1 MRPNELLRFVS
12 LLARS
17 GMLAC
22 PTMMAPAAL
31 NFATTVAS
39 CGATSSWPGAREALP
54 AGRGHLALDA
64 GVRLD
69 DDRHA
74 PERPA
79 GAAAL
84 RGLGVLARGLGER
97 LAPEH
102 RLDRAVDA
110 VVAID
115 AIEVPLHDL
124 RDGVLLVRVEPM
136 QLRHRDVQ
144 QVAVD
149 RGLRRQL
156 GRTRALTRRGK
167 ADAGCDRDDD

>member
-12 LLARS
+12 LFARS
-17 GMLAC
+17 GMLAS

-31 NFATTVAS
+31 NFATIVAS
-39 CGATSSWPGAREALP
+39 RGAIELVARAREALP
-54 AGRGHLALDA
+54 AGRGDLSFDA

-79 GAAAL
+79 RRAL
-84 RGLGVLARGLGER
+84 RGLGVLARGVGER
-97 LAPEH
+97 LASQH

-115 AIEVPLHDL
+115 AVEMPLHDL
-124 RDGVLLVRVEPM
+124 RDGVLSPS
-136 QLRHRDVQ
+136 
-144 QVAVD
+144 
-149 RGLRRQL
+149 
-156 GRTRALTRRGK
+156 
-167 ADAGCDRDDD
+167 